1 MGLAC
6 YICRLHFQKY
16 QSSSDKASDAL
27 INCSECCRIV
37 VESSCKISISLSE
50 IIAWR
55 SPRVASSSI
64 WVNQYGYSI
73 CTHIM
78 KTFCSF
84 ILVIQV
90 VCCRKLQETRVSD
103 LENSD
108 PLMQAINLKLKS
120 WQVLL
125 IVFSNA
131 AVITIAAA
139 STTQS
144 KVAL

>member
-1 MGLAC
+1 
-6 YICRLHFQKY
+6 
-16 QSSSDKASDAL
+16 
-27 INCSECCRIV
+27 
-37 VESSCKISISLSE
+37 
-50 IIAWR
+50 
-55 SPRVASSSI
+55 
-64 WVNQYGYSI
+64 
-73 CTHIM
+73 M